1 MQAQRSNLLNLPN
14 LFRSRFPAFAFIFPL
29 RSKDIGSIGAR
40 LSANDE
46 IFAIFAQHFSNFAVN
61 MYEKVFPSKRFK
73 HTLEFLRKH
82 ISTSETILDLG
93 VENPFSAIM
102 KEDGF
107 SVSNTTGEDLD
118 ENQNTLRNSNAT
130 VVTAFEIFEHLLN
143 PYTILKEIKSE
154 KLFISI
160 PMRLWFSP
168 AYRSKTDLWDRHY
181 HEFEDWQL
189 DWLLEKTGW
198 KIIARDKWT
207 NPVKKIGWRPLLR
220 KFTNRY
226 YIVYAEKVK

>member
-1 MQAQRSNLLNLPN
+1 
-14 LFRSRFPAFAFIFPL
+14 
-29 RSKDIGSIGAR
+29 
-40 LSANDE
+40 
-46 IFAIFAQHFSNFAVN
+46 
-61 MYEKVFPSKRFK
+61 MYEKVYPNKRFK

-82 ISTSETILDLG
+82 IDPSQTILDLG

-107 SVSNTTGEDLD
+107 TVSNTTGEDLD
-118 ENQNTLRNSNAT
+118 ENQSALQNSTAA

-143 PYTILKEIKSE
+143 PYTILKEIKAD

-168 AYRSKTDLWDRHY
+168 AYRSKTDPWDRHY

-198 KIIARDKWT
+198 RIIDREKWT
-207 NPVKKIGWRPLLR
+207 NPTKSIGLRPLLR
-220 KFTNRY
+220 RFTNRY
-226 YIVYAEKVK
+226 YIIYAERA